1 MQRRTFAGHYGW
13 STSSLVPAL
22 LLNILVLISLLQYYG
37 TVPMSA
43 AGRAGAA
50 SSGAG
55 LHYGFYKRSCPNAEA
70 IVRQEVAAAAAKEA
84 RMAASLL
91 RLHFH
96 DCFVQGCDAS
106 LLLNTILAVLE
117 GEQEAPPNNNSER
130 VFEVVNDIKA
140 SLEHQCSGFV
150 SYANVLA
157 LAARDSVALS
167 RGPSYRV
174 LLGHRDGF
182 SASRSLATP
191 SLSSFNSN
199 VNDLVANFANVGLSA
214 SDMVVLSGGHTIG
227 KARCPTFAS
236 RLPPTRATNPTAQD
250 TSYAASL
257 SRQCPAGAATD
268 ALANLDAASR
278 TLFDNRFYS
287 NLLKSRRLLHSDQVL
302 FSTPG
307 ATRDQVAH
315 YATDQASFFVD
326 FAAAIVKMGNIAP
339 LAGSQGQVRTHCGY
353 VNDA

>member
-1 MQRRTFAGHYGW
+1 MQRRSSAGHYGW
-13 STSSLVPAL
+13 STSSLIPVL
-22 LLNILVLISLLQYYG
+22 LLNILVLTSLLQYG
-37 TVPMSA
+37 AVPVSA

-55 LHYGFYKRSCPNAEA
+55 LQYGFYKRSCPNAEA
-70 IVRQEVAAAAAKEA
+70 IVRQEVAAAVAKEA

-106 LLLNTILAVLE
+106 LLLNTIAGVLE
-117 GEQEAPPNNNSER
+117 GEQEAPPNSNSVR
-130 VFEVVNDIKA
+130 GFGVVNDIKA
-140 SLEHQCSGFV
+140 SLERQCPGIV
-150 SYANVLA
+150 SCADVLA

-167 RGPSYRV
+167 GGPSYRV
-174 LLGHRDGF
+174 LLGRRDGL
-182 SASRSLATP
+182 SASRSLATQ
-191 SLSSFNSN
+191 SLPSFNSN
-199 VNDLVANFANVGLSA
+199 VNDLVVNFANVGLSA

-236 RLPPTRATNPTAQD
+236 RLLPTPATDPTALD

-257 SRQCPAGAATD
+257 SRQCPAGTATD
-268 ALANLDAASR
+268 ALANLDAASP

-287 NLLKSRRLLHSDQVL
+287 NLLKSRGLLHSDQVL

-307 ATRDQVAH
+307 ATRDQVAR
-315 YATDQASFFVD
+315 YAVDQASFFVD
-326 FAAAIVKMGNIAP
+326 FAAAMVKMGNIAP
-339 LAGSQGQVRTHCGY
+339 LVGSQGQVRTHCGY